1 MGGTPFGEGY
11 GGFPQPNGGD
21 GVGDLFAG
29 ADQTNFDAVVAGAQG
44 GKGGGREGC
53 GDERAA
59 GVWQADTTW
68 GKEGLAMWVIGFLQK
83 AGVPDLGV
91 ISEKLWSELGTP
103 TQPQCHIRPPG
114 PPPEPLH
121 KRKNRAWV
129 AFYKAMGEQEQLENR
144 LWACEQQLDKLRDKR
159 AGLWKDCRDMQA
171 KVGAAKGE
179 VDKLFGAAVVENM
192 LAGVEK
198 LEVPG
203 LGKVAVDMGEGRG
216 WGENG
221 AAEVYRLDG
230 DEDAEDQWMGAEP
243 YAAPVG
249 EAWGGEGSGH
259 STPGK
264 GGGGGAE
271 ADRAVEHYW
280 EERGETPARSPSVDT
295 AFGEGDVCHDWAEAA
310 DTGMEEEAEELEE
323 EEDSDGGSRAVDER
337 AKKRRKEELQK
348 VRELGRCGKEL
359 QKVRQAAFDK
369 KK

>member
-1 MGGTPFGEGY
+1 
-11 GGFPQPNGGD
+11 
-21 GVGDLFAG
+21 
-29 ADQTNFDAVVAGAQG
+29 
-44 GKGGGREGC
+44 
-53 GDERAA
+53 
-59 GVWQADTTW
+59 
-68 GKEGLAMWVIGFLQK
+68 MWVIGFCK

-221 AAEVYRLDG
+221 AAEVFRLDQ
-230 DEDAEDQWMGAEP
+230 DEDAEDHWMGAEP

-280 EERGETPARSPSVDT
+280 EERGDTPARSPSVDT

-359 QKVRQAAFDK
+359 HKVRQAAFDK